1 MAGCTSLPPTSPT
14 PTSPT
19 PQAPNLTAEALLL
32 ATRRFSKANFARGQ
46 ALTNGE
52 LSPSEWHLLTLLQHW
67 PDALGAKP
75 SELARRQRVTA
86 ANVTHQLRNLESQQ
100 LIARVLDV
108 SDRRVVLVKLT
119 PSGEQKLTQ
128 VRAAFVQHY
137 EQFITHLGATEAD
150 HFIRLL
156 THAADFL
163 EQELEQQE
171 TSSC

>member
-1 MAGCTSLPPTSPT
+1 M
-14 PTSPT
+14 
-19 PQAPNLTAEALLL
+19 
-32 ATRRFSKANFARGQ
+32 
-46 ALTNGE
+46 
-52 LSPSEWHLLTLLQHW
+52 
-67 PDALGAKP
+67 
-75 SELARRQRVTA
+75 
-86 ANVTHQLRNLESQQ
+86 RNLESQQ
-100 LIARVLDV
+100 LIARVLDD